1 MSSRTSDLICKFWD
15 KGKCANDRSCR
26 FKHGPHDRR
35 PLQSSKGGASVQA
48 PPASIRAPCRYLAQ
62 GYCAQGQRCPFLH
75 SAYSTDEAL
84 RRKVAAPV
92 VPLPPVAAATSTVD
106 SAVDTLAESVSA
118 MSVAQHSEAETEWE
132 EPSESDAYFYG
143 AAGNFTDSNGKPSN
157 SKPKAAAW
165 SKVALAGVP
174 AAVLQAEA
182 QADAESRQA
191 YEIKQAQLAAR
202 STAVQPVPPRAV
214 CAYYLQG
221 DCRFGATCR
230 NAHTQPTSSSSDADH
245 GIAQQQQQQQQQR
258 YSDADAAVLEQQEI
272 EQSAAAECAICCE
285 AVTGQ
290 FGLLQNCTHA
300 YCYKCISEWRHKG
313 SEVQAQTVRMCPL
326 CRATSYFIVPS
337 ARLITDPDRKAAAIE
352 QYKAT
357 LAAIPCRYFTAGEC
371 QFGSSCFYAHIL
383 PNGQRAPVPQLRVR
397 MGAACEREVQSTVQ
411 LSSFFH

>member
-1 MSSRTSDLICKFWD
+1 M
-15 KGKCANDRSCR
+15 
-26 FKHGPHDRR
+26 
-35 PLQSSKGGASVQA
+35 
-48 PPASIRAPCRYLAQ
+48 
-62 GYCAQGQRCPFLH
+62 
-75 SAYSTDEAL
+75 
-84 RRKVAAPV
+84 AAPI
-92 VPLPPVAAATSTVD
+92 VPLPPVAAATSTAE
-106 SAVDTLAESVSA
+106 SAVDTLSESVSV
-118 MSVAQHSEAETEWE
+118 MSVAQQSESETQWE
-132 EPSESDAYFYG
+132 EPSDNDAYFYG
-143 AAGNFTDSNGKPSN
+143 AAGNFADSSSSASIKGKPQ
-157 SKPKAAAW
+157 AAW
-165 SKVALAGVP
+165 SKVALVGVP
-174 AAVLQAEA
+174 AEVLQAEA

-202 STAVQPVPPRAV
+202 SAAVQPVPPRAV

-230 NAHTQPTSSSSDADH
+230 NAHTQPASSSD
-245 GIAQQQQQQQQQR
+245 GGSVQQQQQQQHD
-258 YSDADAAVLEQQEI
+258 SHADAAAIEQQEI

-313 SEVQAQTVRMCPL
+313 SEVQESQTVRMCPL

>member
-1 MSSRTSDLICKFWD
+1 
-15 KGKCANDRSCR
+15 
-26 FKHGPHDRR
+26 
-35 PLQSSKGGASVQA
+35 
-48 PPASIRAPCRYLAQ
+48 
-62 GYCAQGQRCPFLH
+62 
-75 SAYSTDEAL
+75 
-84 RRKVAAPV
+84 
-92 VPLPPVAAATSTVD
+92 
-106 SAVDTLAESVSA
+106 
-118 MSVAQHSEAETEWE
+118 
-132 EPSESDAYFYG
+132 
-143 AAGNFTDSNGKPSN
+143 
-157 SKPKAAAW
+157 
-165 SKVALAGVP
+165 
-174 AAVLQAEA
+174 
-182 QADAESRQA
+182 
-191 YEIKQAQLAAR
+191 
-202 STAVQPVPPRAV
+202 VQPVPPRAV

-221 DCRFGATCR
+221 DCRFGVTCR
-230 NAHTQPTSSSSDADH
+230 NAHMQPTSSSTEDAD
-245 GIAQQQQQQQQQR
+245 AQQQQQQ
-258 YSDADAAVLEQQEI
+258 YSDADAAVIEQQEI

-313 SEVQAQTVRMCPL
+313 SEVQESQTVRMCPL